1 MLASNWN
8 HTPHNLSPPPSHFP
22 RLPPCVL
29 SMLFSV
35 FCFVL
40 LFLCLS
46 FANSCILSAHTNLL
60 RFLSSSCVSRFTAIV
75 AFVAF
80 LWLHKFHFQARA
92 QTGHARLLSS
102 LVLPISSSPFPP
114 TNNEFLLWGL
124 TSNWLNFIYF
134 ICNARNISVA
144 VFSLAATGHHHE
156 KCRGKVGEGR
166 REPQLSWKVDR
177 KQCGV
182 GNYVQFI
189 DKCNSV
195 GAVI

>member
-1 MLASNWN
+1 M
-8 HTPHNLSPPPSHFP
+8 
-22 RLPPCVL
+22 
-29 SMLFSV
+29 

-80 LWLHKFHFQARA
+80 LWLHKFHFRAQA

-102 LVLPISSSPFPP
+102 LSLSVSLSLHLHLPP
-114 TNNEFLLWGL
+114 TNNEFLLWSL

-144 VFSLAATGHHHE
+144 VFSLAATGHQH
-156 KCRGKVGEGR
+156 KGCRGRWRVRTTRATVKLE
-166 REPQLSWKVDR
+166 S
-177 KQCGV
+177 
-182 GNYVQFI
+182 
-189 DKCNSV
+189 
-195 GAVI
+195 